1 MPARE
6 RMCRCYTEDSQQ
18 AIPMNPTTNPESAE
32 VQDYQARHE
41 QLIEQL
47 RRFMGGQMRYVE
59 IWLNS
64 PHPDLGGLTPQ
75 FFIDAGKIEVV
86 ESLAWAM
93 EVGQPG

>member
-1 MPARE
+1 
-6 RMCRCYTEDSQQ
+6 
-18 AIPMNPTTNPESAE
+18 MNPTTNADSPQI
-32 VQDYQARHE
+32 QDERARHE
-41 QLIEQL
+41 QLIEKL
-47 RRFMGGQMRYVE
+47 RQYMGGKIEYVN

>member
-1 MPARE
+1 
-6 RMCRCYTEDSQQ
+6 
-18 AIPMNPTTNPESAE
+18 MNPTKNLDSPEL
-32 VQDYQARHE
+32 QDETARYDR
-41 QLIEQL
+41 LIDQL
-47 RRFMGGQMRYVE
+47 RRFMGGQMYYVN

-75 FFIDAGKIEVV
+75 FFINEGKLEVV

>member
-1 MPARE
+1 
-6 RMCRCYTEDSQQ
+6 
-18 AIPMNPTTNPESAE
+18 MNPITNSESAE

-41 QLIEQL
+41 QLIDQL
-47 RRFMGGQMRYVE
+47 RRFMGGEMRYVE